1 MHLTIT
7 TLSDQLFNIE
17 VSEELELDNF
27 KALCEVETGVP
38 AQEMAIVW
46 NGRPLHDNKLSLKEY
61 GIKNGDMVLIQQM
74 RGPVQQSAG
83 SGRPGAGIN
92 YFRFE
97 KQIKIRSDKLF
108 FCEFSPCSK
117 LTLLVPVSRYIGP
130 RHVSSSLSIV
140 S

>member
-1 MHLTIT
+1 MQITIT

-46 NGRPLHDNKLSLKEY
+46 NGRPLHDNKLSLKDY

-74 RGPVQQSAG
+74 RGPSRPSNTRTTSAG
-83 SGRPGAGIN
+83 GGRLI
-92 YFRFE
+92 YFE
-97 KQIKIRSDKLF
+97 ASLVLF
-108 FCEFSPCSK
+108 
-117 LTLLVPVSRYIGP
+117 
-130 RHVSSSLSIV
+130 
-140 S
+140 